1 MSYPSQKTKE
11 TETNIKHGYLLFNKN
26 YLWLVPYIL
35 APYQIYSIHKELCSR
50 CDINAAH
57 ESVNK
62 GGWTRLSFVNKG
74 GWARLS
80 FVNKIGCI
88 DLTFVFYVYLVCLS
102 N

>member
-1 MSYPSQKTKE
+1 MFFLQIPQRRLEKSQVISYPSQKSKE

-35 APYQIYSIHKELCSR
+35 APYHIYSIHKELCSR

-62 GGWTRLSFVNKG
+62 GGWTQLSFVNKG
-74 GWARLS
+74 G
-80 FVNKIGCI
+80 
-88 DLTFVFYVYLVCLS
+88 
-102 N
+102 